1 MLPVNPIGVFNDWC
15 DGMKPIT
22 NRDIALITSLTQLSI
37 AERVSVLML
46 KINRKWITEIRIGS
60 EPYDSKINDI
70 SGTLDEL
77 GLSYGMNWYIH
88 SKKGRLEWIQVA
100 SSPNLLRYIERDT
113 PLNKSGRFPADYIQ
127 ERKSLTSLEA
137 GILYGYPITAVLAF
151 TKIYGKP
158 KYARKTTSAQYY
170 QAGVYSE
177 THYMEEQRYYESVWK
192 LLQKTAP
199 ELIALAEADFKCLKQ

>member
-46 KINRKWITEIRIGS
+46 KINRKWITELRIGS

-70 SGTLDEL
+70 GGTLDEL

-100 SSPNLLRYIERDT
+100 SSPNLLRYLTNSSESNERA
-113 PLNKSGRFPADYIQ
+113 GERHIQ

-151 TKIYGKP
+151 IKIFGKP
-158 KYARKTTSAQYY
+158 KYARKTTPAQYY

-199 ELIALAEADFKCLKQ
+199 ELIALAEADFNRQKK